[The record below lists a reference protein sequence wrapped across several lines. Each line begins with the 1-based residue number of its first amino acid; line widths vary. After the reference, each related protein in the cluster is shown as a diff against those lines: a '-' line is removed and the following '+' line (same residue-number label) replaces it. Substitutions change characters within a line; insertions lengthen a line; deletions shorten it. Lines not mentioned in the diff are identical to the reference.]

1 MEETYENFLK
11 VLNLTEEQFL
21 HEINKYPVF
30 YCYEDVVTVKK
41 SKIQGVGCF
50 TTKSYEAEE
59 VVGNGLYGSYK
70 TELGRYINHSNK
82 PNIYLK
88 KGKFITLKEILPDEE
103 LLVNYFT
110 NLKTLKEENLIK

>member
-11 VLNLTEEQFL
+11 LLNLTEEQFL

-30 YCYEDVVTVKK
+30 YCYEDTIIIKE
-41 SKIQGVGCF
+41 STIEGMGCF
-50 TTKSYEAEE
+50 TTKTYKAEE
-59 VVGNGLYGSYK
+59 IIGNGLYGDYK

-88 KGKFITLKEILPDEE
+88 KGKFIALKEILPNEE

-110 NLKTLKEENLIK
+110 NLKTLQEEI